1 MGIMIID
8 GVLPEKDY
16 IELVASQCS
25 SHVEIFFNLLVKE
38 VEEDAEDTEA
48 TLIELAELQQAGMQ
62 WF

>member
-16 IELVASQCS
+16 LELVASQYA
-25 SHVEIFFNLLVKE
+25 SHVEVFFNFFHKE
-38 VEEDAEDTEA
+38 IEEDAEP
-48 TLIELAELQQAGMQ
+48 TLLELAELQQAGMQ